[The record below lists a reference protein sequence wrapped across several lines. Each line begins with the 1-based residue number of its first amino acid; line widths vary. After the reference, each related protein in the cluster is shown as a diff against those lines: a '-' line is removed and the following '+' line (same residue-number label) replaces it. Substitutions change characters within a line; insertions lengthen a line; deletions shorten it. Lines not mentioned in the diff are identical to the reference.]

1 MFAFINSNTLMYV
14 QGQID
19 DQLSNEIFKRMILIV
34 NENVTENAK

>member
-34 NENVTENAK
+34 NENVTENA

>member
-1 MFAFINSNTLMYV
+1 MYV